1 LRIVGASCRAKVA
14 FAAAIGYFAKR
25 VKIGVLIAAACFW
38 VTPAAGAT
46 RFTLEY
52 EAPAGCPSREAF
64 LEAVRER
71 APDAVNAAIDAQFAF
86 RVMIEAAGDL
96 ARGRVSLGDGSA
108 ERVIVPAPCADV
120 TSSIALMIAIV
131 LSGDAERKEAA
142 AAVGPGAESEATPAQ
157 QQEAAQ
163 VSASPKPPQHPAMTR
178 PEAAPL
184 RVRGAPA
191 ESRMSVSVRGGAWGA
206 VGLSDGVAPF
216 PAAAASGGVELG
228 LDVRGWLRP
237 SARAGVAYVSGDASV
252 AGLGGAEFA
261 LLSVVARLCPH
272 TFAFTRRWSVSACG
286 SLELGELTA
295 RGSTEN
301 GLVQRMPWQA
311 IGVASRVEFALT
323 RILSLEGELGVR
335 GIVQHDRF
343 VFEPDA
349 TEVYDVPRFAPHL
362 SLGASARFP

>member
-1 LRIVGASCRAKVA
+1 VRTVA
-14 FAAAIGYFAKR
+14 FAAAIGYFAKC
-25 VKIGVLIAAACFW
+25 VKIGVLIAVACFW

-52 EAPAGCPSREAF
+52 EAPAGCPSRDAF
-64 LEAVRER
+64 LDAVRER
-71 APDAVNAAIDAQFAF
+71 APDAVKAEVDAQFAF
-86 RVMIEAAGDL
+86 RVTIEAEGEL

-120 TSSIALMIAIV
+120 ASSIALMIAIV
-131 LSGDAERKEAA
+131 LAGEAERKEAV
-142 AAVGPGAESEATPAQ
+142 AAVEPGAEPETTPAR
-157 QQEAAQ
+157 QQEEAK
-163 VSASPKPPQHPAMTR
+163 VSAPPKPPQNPAMARTE
-178 PEAAPL
+178 PAPL
-184 RVRGAPA
+184 RDRRTPTQSGTD
-191 ESRMSVSVRGGAWGA
+191 VSVRGGAWGA
-206 VGLSDGVAPF
+206 VGISDGVAPF
-216 PAAAASGGVELG
+216 PATAASAGVELG
-228 LDVRGWLRP
+228 VDVRGWIRP
-237 SARAGVAYVSGDASV
+237 SARAGVTYVSGDASL

-261 LLSVVARLCPH
+261 LFAVVARLCPH
-272 TFAFTRRWSVSACG
+272 TFAFTRRWSLSACG

-301 GLVQRMPWQA
+301 GLVQRMPWRA

-349 TEVYDVPRFAPHL
+349 TEVYDVPRFAPHVG
-362 SLGASARFP
+362 LGASALFP